1 MDRAPDKGH
10 PMSAFVT
17 EQLAHWAIA
26 LQPKDLPAA
35 VLDKAGD
42 CILDSIASAV
52 AGKDSLAAQRV
63 GTIAR
68 RTFGPG
74 TAAIW
79 FAQGGLQ
86 PVGAAFANAAM
97 ASALDIDDGHRRST
111 GHPGA
116 AVVPAALAM
125 CQPYDKGVDLLANVV
140 AGYEVS
146 VRGGMSEK
154 HRSYHTGNYTGLGAA
169 TVVARANGLTAHG
182 LMHALATTVYHGPR
196 VADLTLS
203 KDMGSNVKE
212 SIPWSVVAGM
222 MAADLAGEGFTGCR
236 DAMDITERYS
246 PALALEGLADGYFPK
261 AQGGE
266 GVTHAILRT
275 YFKRYACCRWCHSAV
290 EALLRILRDH
300 DLSVSD
306 IQHIHV
312 DTFRQSAELNNLS
325 DPPSLESAQFSVP
338 FCMAV
343 AAILGEDAL
352 APMGPEVLGN
362 ASVISLAGKISVR
375 HEMSMDPMF
384 PGQNPSRVIVTIPG
398 DQFDA
403 LVLSPWGEP
412 DHPPS
417 RAELIG
423 KFRSLAAGRLPDHQ
437 TEAIIAAVHALRLGS
452 VGQLLDALETR

>member
-1 MDRAPDKGH
+1 
-10 PMSAFVT
+10 MSEFVT
-17 EQLAHWAIA
+17 EQLAGWAIG
-26 LQPKDLPAA
+26 LQSADLPED

-42 CILDSIASAV
+42 CILDAIACAV
-52 AGKDSLAAQRV
+52 AGKDSLAAKRV
-63 GTIAR
+63 GATAK

-79 FAQGGLQ
+79 FAQGSLQ
-86 PVGAAFANAAM
+86 PVGAAFVNAAM

-125 CQPYDKGVDLLANVV
+125 CQADDKGIDLLANVV

-154 HRSYHTGNYTGLGAA
+154 HRSYHSGNYTGLGAA
-169 TVVARANGLTAHG
+169 TVVARANGLNAEE

-290 EALLRILRDH
+290 EALLRILRDN
-300 DLSVSD
+300 DLPVSD

-325 DPPSLESAQFSVP
+325 NPPSLESAQFSVP

-343 AAILGEDAL
+343 AAIRGENAL
-352 APMGPEVLGN
+352 APMEPGVLGN
-362 ASVISLAGKISVR
+362 ASVVDLARKITVR
-375 HEMSMDPMF
+375 HEPSMDPLF
-384 PGQNPSRVIVTIPG
+384 PGQNPSRVVVTTKG
-398 DQFDA
+398 GQFDA

-417 RAELIG
+417 RDELIV
-423 KFRSLAAGRLPDHQ
+423 KFRSLAEGRLPDQQ
-437 TEAIIAAVHALRLGS
+437 TEAIIAAVQALPSGT
-452 VGQLLDALETR
+452 VGPLLETLKTK

>member
-1 MDRAPDKGH
+1 
-10 PMSAFVT
+10 MSEFVT
-17 EQLAHWAIA
+17 EQLASWAIG
-26 LQPKDLPAA
+26 LQPKDLPEN

-52 AGKDSLAAQRV
+52 AGKDSLMAQRA
-63 GTIAR
+63 GTVAQ

-79 FAQGGLQ
+79 FSQDGLQ

-97 ASALDIDDGHRRST
+97 ASALDIDDGHRRCN

-125 CQPYDKGVDLLANVV
+125 CQADDKGIDLLANVV

-146 VRGGMSEK
+146 VRSGMSENR
-154 HRSYHTGNYTGLGAA
+154 RSYHTGNYTGLGAA
-169 TVVARANGLTAHG
+169 TVTARANGLNTQQLMHG
-182 LMHALATTVYHGPR
+182 LATSVYHGPR

-203 KDMGSNVKE
+203 RDMGSNVKE
-212 SIPWSVVAGM
+212 SIPWSVVTGM

-246 PALALEGLADGYFPK
+246 PAVALEGLADGYFPK
-261 AQGGE
+261 AEGGE

-290 EALLRILRDH
+290 EALMRILHDH
-300 DLSVSD
+300 NVALSN

-325 DPPSLESAQFSVP
+325 NPPSLESAQFSVP
-338 FCMAV
+338 FCMA
-343 AAILGEDAL
+343 AAAVLGEDAL
-352 APMGPEVLGN
+352 APMDSEVLGN
-362 ASVISLAGKISVR
+362 ASVVSLAEKISVR
-375 HEMSMDPMF
+375 HEAAMDPMF
-384 PGQNPSRVIVTIPG
+384 PGQNPSRVIVTIPEG
-398 DQFDA
+398 QIDE

-412 DHPPS
+412 DCPPS
-417 RAELIG
+417 RSELIR
-423 KFRSLAAGRLPDHQ
+423 KFRSLAAGRLPDQQ
-437 TEAIIAAVHALRLGS
+437 TEAIIAAVDSLRLGM
-452 VGQLLDALETR
+452 VGQLMDALEAR